1 MEVRD
6 ERTRFARNLDVH
18 SIALH
23 VSDDEQDE
31 TGIGTCDAPGGHKTR
46 FNHQSR
52 HNGATTCNVS
62 LPQGGYTATRLVVPQ
77 LDLVV
82 VPPIRPSAYL

>member
-1 MEVRD
+1 MMNKMKLE
-6 ERTRFARNLDVH
+6 LD
-18 SIALH
+18 H
-23 VSDDEQDE
+23 VMLQ
-31 TGIGTCDAPGGHKTR
+31 GHKTR

>member
-31 TGIGTCDAPGGHKTR
+31 LELDHVMLGGYKTR

-52 HNGATTCNVS
+52 HNGAQRVMK
-62 LPQGGYTATRLVVPQ
+62 
-77 LDLVV
+77 
-82 VPPIRPSAYL
+82 AYLKVVIQRRDWWFHNLIL

>member
-31 TGIGTCDAPGGHKTR
+31 TGIGPCDAPGGIRHASISKPSQ
-46 FNHQSR
+46 QS
-52 HNGATTCNVS
+52 TTCNVS

>member
-1 MEVRD
+1 M
-6 ERTRFARNLDVH
+6 L
-18 SIALH
+18 
-23 VSDDEQDE
+23 
-31 TGIGTCDAPGGHKTR
+31 
-46 FNHQSR
+46 QSSKPSQR
-52 HNGATTCNVS
+52 STTCNVS

>member
-6 ERTRFARNLDVH
+6 ERTRFAHNLDVH
-18 SIALH
+18 FIALH

-31 TGIGTCDAPGGHKTR
+31 TGIGPRDAPGGGHKTR

-52 HNGATTCNVS
+52 LNGAQRVM
-62 LPQGGYTATRLVVPQ
+62 
-77 LDLVV
+77 
-82 VPPIRPSAYL
+82 

>member
-31 TGIGTCDAPGGHKTR
+31 TGIGLCDAPG
-46 FNHQSR
+46 
-52 HNGATTCNVS
+52 A
-62 LPQGGYTATRLVVPQ
+62 
-77 LDLVV
+77 
-82 VPPIRPSAYL
+82 